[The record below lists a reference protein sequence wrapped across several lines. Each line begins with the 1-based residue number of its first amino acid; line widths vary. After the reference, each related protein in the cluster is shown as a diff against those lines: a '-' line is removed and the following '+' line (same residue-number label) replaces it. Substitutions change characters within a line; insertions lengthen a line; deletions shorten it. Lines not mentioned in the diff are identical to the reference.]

1 MFSITAPSGVHTL
14 TIRYSGYGDIV
25 VNVTLSPGDV
35 TDLGQAPMSKT
46 SPDYSW
52 VIILTFV
59 LLVAVAIEII
69 YLRRKRKK

>member
-1 MFSITAPSGVHTL
+1 
-14 TIRYSGYGDIV
+14 
-25 VNVTLSPGDV
+25 
-35 TDLGQAPMSKT
+35 MSKT